1 MENPDT
7 SDQLNETDHKTWD
20 LLKHASTT
28 EPGAFFSRNV
38 VREVR
43 RLVADESEA
52 ENRGG
57 LFGWF
62 RSPVGAFT
70 GVVAAIAIAIVAIS
84 LAPSGDENVQVT
96 VASITEAEFISSPT
110 DEFADVEYLG
120 ELMAVSDPA
129 MLTDQAF
136 ADLF

>member
-7 SDQLNETDHKTWD
+7 SDQLNATDDKTWD
-20 LLKHASTT
+20 LLEYASTT

-43 RLVADESEA
+43 QLVADESEA
-52 ENRGG
+52 GNRGG

-62 RSPVGAFT
+62 RSPVGAFA
-70 GVVAAIAIAIVAIS
+70 VAAIAIAIVAIS
-84 LAPSGDENVQVT
+84 LAPSGDENGQGT